1 MAARSHLAQDSTF
14 PCLGMIMLAVSVD
27 MYSSGVFFTCMTMDS
42 HV

>member
-1 MAARSHLAQDSTF
+1 MAVRSHLAWDSTF
-14 PCLGMIMLAVSVD
+14 PGLGMIMVAISVD